1 MYIKEIQAKAI
12 LSKSKIFPYVI
23 NPYVGCQHGC
33 SYCYARFMKRFTG
46 HREPWGQF
54 VDVKINAVE
63 LLKKEV
69 VKKKPGRVWVSGVC
83 DPYQPLE
90 KKYQLTRAC
99 LQILAE
105 QQWPVSVL
113 TRSPLVLRDLDV
125 LKAGDN
131 FEVGMSIGTVDESIR
146 YRFEPSAPPIS
157 ARLQAL
163 SELHQAGI
171 RTYVMLAPILPGCEE
186 LPALLVGKVD
196 FVIIDRMNYH
206 HADWVYRKYRLEEK
220 NTDGYFDMVI
230 ESLTLE
236 FNRLGV
242 ECQV

>member
-1 MYIKEIQAKAI
+1 MYIKEIQAKTI
-12 LSKSKIFPYVI
+12 LSKSRIFPYVI

-90 KKYQLTRAC
+90 KKYQLTQSC

-105 QQWPVSVL
+105 RQWPVSVL

-125 LKAGDN
+125 LKAGEH
-131 FEVGMSIGTVDESIR
+131 FEVGMSIGTTDEGIR
-146 YRFEPSAPPIS
+146 YKFEPSAPPIS
-157 ARLQAL
+157 ARLRAL

-171 RTYVMLAPILPGCEE
+171 RTYAMLAPILPGCEE
-186 LPALLVGKVD
+186 LPELLVGKVD

-206 HADWVYRKYRLEEK
+206 HADWVYRKYRLEEM
-220 NTDGYFDMVI
+220 NTDEYFDMVI